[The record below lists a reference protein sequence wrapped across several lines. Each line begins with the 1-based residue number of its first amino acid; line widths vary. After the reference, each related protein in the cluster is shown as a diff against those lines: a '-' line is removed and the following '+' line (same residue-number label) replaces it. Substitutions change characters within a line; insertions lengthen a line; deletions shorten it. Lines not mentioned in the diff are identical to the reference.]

1 MNGWPTPPEPTARD
15 NVGNALIRV
24 EAEFSGEPSP
34 PPAKASDRLRL
45 STLADV
51 KRQMRLVYIEARNG
65 TLATAEAGK
74 LIWML
79 DRLGNLIADVDLEQ
93 RVEKLESER
102 G

>member
-1 MNGWPTPPEPTARD
+1 MSGWPNPPVATPPD
-15 NVGNALIRV
+15 NVGNALV
-24 EAEFSGEPSP
+24 LADADFSGAPLP
-34 PPAKASDRLRL
+34 PKASDRLRL

-65 TLATAEAGK
+65 TLPTAEAGK

-79 DRLGNLIADVDLEQ
+79 STLGNMIADVDLEK
-93 RVEKLESER
+93 RVTELEGGR